1 MKKCLF
7 ILLVCIAM
15 ISCASSRPITCESS
29 NHEREHSSNKS
40 HVEHTTD
47 STLIDRLRE
56 VIVRNDTVY
65 IRDSIYIY
73 KWRDYH
79 VTDTV
84 RDTLYINNTDTI
96 RLTIT
101 NEVEKP
107 IAKFVRNSCIT
118 LWVIVGV
125 AILALV
131 VWISRNFATV
141 KLSWLKLIGKIF
153 GI

>member
-1 MKKCLF
+1 MKKYLF
-7 ILLVCIAM
+7 ILLICIAM
-15 ISCASSRPITCESS
+15 IGCAAHRPIISS
-29 NHEREHSSNKS
+29 ASDHKQ
-40 HVEHTTD
+40 EHTHTQSYTSNVVD

-73 KWRDYH
+73 KWRDRQI
-79 VTDTV
+79 TDSIH
-84 RDTLYINNTDTI
+84 DTLYIQNTDTI
-96 RLTIT
+96 INTV
-101 NEVEKP
+101 EVEKP

-118 LWVIVGV
+118 LWLIVGV
-125 AILALV
+125 AILALGILV
-131 VWISRNFATV
+131 ARNFATV

>member
-7 ILLVCIAM
+7 ILLICIAM
-15 ISCASSRPITCESS
+15 IGCAAHRPIIS
-29 NHEREHSSNKS
+29 NASDHKQ
-40 HVEHTTD
+40 EHTHTQSHISNVVD

-73 KWRDYH
+73 KWRDRQI
-79 VTDTV
+79 TDSIH
-84 RDTLYINNTDTI
+84 DTLYIQNTDTI
-96 RLTIT
+96 INRV
-101 NEVEKP
+101 EVEKP
-107 IAKFVRNSCIT
+107 IAPFVRNSCIT

-125 AILALV
+125 AILALGI
-131 VWISRNFATV
+131 WISRNFATL